1 MSLLAGPCHIQH
13 VQQRRKWVYAI
24 VAALIL
30 HLFIALALLWHP
42 PSKLTPPPAASPT
55 TFEISIVSA
64 STQVQ
69 NQDVQGPQQEKS
81 KAAQPKHT
89 EPQPR
94 VQPQQ
99 ETQVK
104 PIESVESP
112 VKVAKQQEK
121 PKEQKQ
127 PDIKQ
132 APKPPKKE
140 RLQAKKEPEPI
151 KPETQRDTQFSQ
163 NSTKSSPVSAQAQ
176 ASQNTSTKQQGAQN
190 NSHIQAEMQWRGQ
203 VQAHLERKK
212 RYPRSAKIRAQQG
225 APWVKFS
232 IDRQGNVLSVSLYRA
247 SGIAAL
253 DDEAVAL
260 VNRAAPLPV
269 PPGSVEGN
277 PITMA
282 VPIAFFIKR

>member
-1 MSLLAGPCHIQH
+1 MSLLAGPSYAQH
-13 VQQRRKWVYAI
+13 TQQRRKWVFAI
-24 VAALIL
+24 AAALIL
-30 HLFIALALLWHP
+30 HLFIALALLWHAP
-42 PSKLTPPPAASPT
+42 TKLIPPPASSPK
-55 TFEISIVSA
+55 TFEVSIVSA

-69 NQDVQGPQQEKS
+69 NQELQGPQQEES
-81 KAAQPKHT
+81 KAVQPTQT
-89 EPQPR
+89 EPQPE
-94 VQPQQ
+94 VQPQPD
-99 ETQVK
+99 TQVK
-104 PIESVESP
+104 PNESAESP
-112 VKVAKQQEK
+112 VKLAKPKEK

-127 PDIKQ
+127 PDTKP
-132 APKPPKKE
+132 APKPPKKA
-140 RLQAKKEPEPI
+140 LSKVQKEPEPA
-151 KPETQRDTQFSQ
+151 KPDTPRDTQSSH
-163 NSTKSSPVSAQAQ
+163 NSAKSSPASAQAQ
-176 ASQNTSTKQQGAQN
+176 ASQNTSAKQQGTQN
-190 NSHIQAEMQWRGQ
+190 NSHMQAEMQWRGQ

-282 VPIAFFIKR
+282 VPIAFFIKK